1 MEQIQIVKHHRS
13 VGPLDTWE
21 QILRQNFL
29 SCFALCK
36 ASLDCEKFESENLLP
51 R

>member
-1 MEQIQIVKHHRS
+1 MEQIQIAKHHRS

-21 QILRQNFL
+21 QILQHFL
-29 SCFALCK
+29 SCFAPCK
-36 ASLDCEKFESENLLP
+36 ASLDCEKFELEKLHP